1 MQDHRAKGFTLVE
14 LSALMVVFGI
24 MAAIAV
30 AGTSHLV
37 RSTRLSGTTNT
48 LLGDLRYAHT
58 LATTECSEFQI
69 RFVAD
74 GYSIVRVSPLRTAL
88 TRKYPTGVSLAASD
102 TANFYAWGLVSPVTL
117 TITGSSGSKV
127 VQLAAS
133 GNVTRE

>member
-1 MQDHRAKGFTLVE
+1 MRDHRARGFTLVE

-30 AGTSHLV
+30 AGTVNLV
-37 RSTRLSGTTNT
+37 RSNRLIGTTNT
-48 LLGDLRYAHT
+48 LLADVRYART

-69 RFVAD
+69 RFD
-74 GYSIVRVSPLRTAL
+74 PGGYSIVRVSPLRTAVSR
-88 TRKYPTGVSLAASD
+88 TCPPGVSFVATD
-102 TANFYAWGLVSPVTL
+102 TASFYAWGLVSPVTV
-117 TITGSSGSKV
+117 TINGCSGSNV